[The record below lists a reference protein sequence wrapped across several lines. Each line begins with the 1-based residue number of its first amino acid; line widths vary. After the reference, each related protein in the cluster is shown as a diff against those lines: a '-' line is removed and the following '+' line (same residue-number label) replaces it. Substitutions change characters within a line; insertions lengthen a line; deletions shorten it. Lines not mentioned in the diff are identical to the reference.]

1 MEKLTSSHCPPP
13 LPPSSSP
20 FFSSSF
26 PPPPSCDQVFLLPSS
41 SSFKIA
47 LGLLWAGLKLANL
60 LTQLLK
66 RWSYRA
72 GEMARWFRALAS
84 FQDLGSVPST
94 HGSSRPSETP
104 APETPTPSTNLPM
117 HQAGMQVVHRH
128 TYGQNTRSHRIIFK
142 KFQSFKRL
150 LLVCSA

>member
-20 FFSSSF
+20 SFFSSSF

-72 GEMARWFRALAS
+72 GEMARWFRALAALAGTETQFLTPTWWLTAICIS
-84 FQDLGSVPST
+84 
-94 HGSSRPSETP
+94 SSRE
-104 APETPTPSTNLPM
+104 STILLWTLEALHACRQKTHTHKNKNI
-117 HQAGMQVVHRH
+117 HSFIHSFIYFKAG
-128 TYGQNTRSHRIIFK
+128 I
-142 KFQSFKRL
+142 L
-150 LLVCSA
+150 L